1 MGVQLDPRQVRL
13 TVRDVDDH
21 GEITTGAV
29 AGYLAKYA
37 TKATESTG
45 HTSRRLAPATVGHY
59 TRSDTH
65 PGRLAARCR
74 GASWRR

>member
-1 MGVQLDPRQVRL
+1 LGVQLDPRQVRL

-37 TKATESTG
+37 TKATESAG
-45 HTSRRLAPATVGHY
+45 HTSRWLTAATRLRARERRGEGRG
-59 TRSDTH
+59 TRST
-65 PGRLAARCR
+65 
-74 GASWRR
+74 RRRVAVND